1 MHDVCVSSRDD
12 GLLDKM
18 HGVCVYVCVCVC
30 ELKVMWGMDIQY
42 YIIQSKNTQLIDLF
56 LYVLH

>member
-18 HGVCVYVCVCVC
+18 HGVCVCMWIKGYVGNGYSI
-30 ELKVMWGMDIQY
+30 LNHPIQKY
-42 YIIQSKNTQLIDLF
+42 TAYRSVFVHSALS
-56 LYVLH
+56 